1 MENHSYFLPFIIIL
15 IFLLLE
21 RRKQKIAVT
30 HHNIKKKRKDIHT
43 MKELA
48 KQFMGKECIIYTI
61 ADNFGNIQGN
71 DTGLTVEDKQGLQA
85 VNLDY
90 VLRIREY
97 PRKKNKK

>member
-30 HHNIKKKRKDIHT
+30 LHNIKKKRKDIHT

-48 KQFMGKECIIYTI
+48 KQFMGKTNY
-61 ADNFGNIQGN
+61 
-71 DTGLTVEDKQGLQA
+71 
-85 VNLDY
+85 
-90 VLRIREY
+90 
-97 PRKKNKK
+97 